1 MRKFVAQ
8 HVIDLKQGFILMW
21 NGDRDPLVHEY
32 RDLGIELHVL
42 NEIRF
47 NRAFPPPFA
56 RAVPIDQRVVN
67 SILRPTLPTAK
78 IWSIREPW

>member
-1 MRKFVAQ
+1 M
-8 HVIDLKQGFILMW
+8 MW

-56 RAVPIDQRVVN
+56 RAVPIDQRLVN
-67 SILRPTLPTAK
+67 SIMRPTLPTAE